1 MKIKDG
7 LNPVSQIDHFAIGKL
22 DSFLGTIGEDD
33 EYKDPIYRGVRSTT
47 QQIASDYGRRFLIEL
62 VQNAYDAHPIGEQ
75 SGEISIY
82 FAPNEDYSGVL
93 YVANRGIGF
102 NWSNVK
108 ALSNVGL
115 SDKPAGEN
123 IGNKGLGFRSV
134 LFISDDPQIYSRLS
148 SGPSEHFDGYCFRFA
163 RSNDFEE
170 LIKNPAHVELAKNDI
185 PDFHIPLP
193 LAHQPDRVVSF
204 SRQGFVTVIRLPLR
218 DDSKRQVVYE
228 ELEAL
233 SHSPTPVILFLQ
245 KINTLNGIVE
255 DAHGRSFTLGR
266 KSEDVQI
273 DASTKEDYKFSVV
286 SLGNDQKY
294 FIGWHWISEDEVKKA
309 IRLSID
315 QKELHPRWKDWQG
328 VGELAVAVRLDDAP
342 ITPLLY
348 TFLPMGKEAEGP
360 FYGYLHAA
368 FYPKADRT
376 SLHGDIPINA
386 LYIKKAIELCAR
398 TIIAVR
404 SAMDRPDFPFT
415 KEDAGKI
422 IIDLLSW
429 EQCKG
434 VETKDNEPFPVRMGN
449 AFSNLGKN
457 LMEIDILPT
466 ITRKSNVYWAQPGQV
481 WRWHKSD
488 LKAFS
493 AEALV
498 ERADIP
504 ILLPHLGEE
513 RLDRLTEFFKKSNN
527 LNFGPHNE
535 NLADA
540 IEKVASYLLR
550 TRASMDKWREF
561 YQELEPISQRCYLLL
576 RSKKFILCMG
586 GELLPAMQGATG
598 SVDGGLQ
605 SSQSSEKRR
614 RGRTRITGVAIFSPP
629 ARGSE
634 EVLQLPERFR
644 KSFAFLSDQ
653 LDWYGELNFVR
664 EFLEEKKF
672 IGRYDGQELI
682 NQVSRV
688 LREEKSKKIRRLALT
703 WTFRLYQ
710 KTRHDSRPLSFKEA
724 RLFVPTVTD
733 EWIEAKEALFS
744 RGWPEKTLGPLIN
757 DFLNLTVG
765 LSPEL
770 QGLKPRLIEPP
781 DEIPFSS
788 RPVNDW
794 VDFLIELGVQSGLK
808 PILRETRNFKI
819 SGLELSANKI
829 CQRLGIGEGTLKYW
843 ENEIQKSGKRQIY
856 PNSVHELSGN
866 IWYLP
871 GQDHHEH
878 FSDEAR
884 FLYAQLLLRW
894 MESAQPECL
903 DFAFFPPIA
912 KYAGRFSWPT
922 PLAAFLRQAPWFPI
936 EISDGLQ
943 AISKFC
949 KPAEVWF
956 PEEIGERLPPFI
968 PQIPKKILRILAQ
981 ESLMERLLEWCG
993 VNVLNSSASLAKQ
1006 VDFLGRL
1013 FATSDMGYHASW
1025 FVNLYYV
1032 TWHRLARMGT
1042 EWIASDRPSYLIV
1055 RHRGKHV
1062 AFPLQ
1067 KAQSVHPNPGEDIDD
1082 SLDKEVYVQDT
1093 EQNLKSDL
1101 LEKLG
1106 FPIFGAEGMGT
1117 PGIIILMRGILGE
1130 RFRAISEVPL
1140 LLLIDGSEIEDIPDQ
1155 DNFLVNLC
1163 PWMPTIVCLA
1173 MESLTSKAAQSLPAD
1188 RTKILERLDR
1198 ILVRLARKV
1207 EFQINGKIIQL
1218 PDSYHGAVAFGGE
1231 ERPTLIIGTE
1241 SGSLDWDALT
1251 HAAAPICQH
1260 LKQADLAQA
1269 IRNAC
1274 RALER
1279 CEESVSGPIT
1289 SDSWL
1294 RELCP
1299 ELGLEVGAASKSLKL
1314 LGSNI
1319 HRLLKFLRPVVH
1331 FLNGPEGERTFSS
1344 HAAQVTT
1351 VPELSKALAP
1361 HLEGT
1366 QYTLEAV
1373 LNACQRAMDFSQLRE
1388 ELTIPFAEFNQ
1399 SLIAVGLEPEKHEE
1413 AHKDAVKTYTSEH
1426 RDQIMDCL
1434 RSKFR
1439 EAFEQGQ
1446 PLTAYCNLRANID
1459 HIDPKE
1465 EWLLKYPVPDPIL
1478 IRSLINEWLSR
1489 QGAPALG
1496 AQIAL
1501 SPWSEVRRRNKA
1513 QVNRLVQSATNTI
1526 RAWSLKNNAA
1536 IPTEWGDTSTAREQV
1551 FNCLDKLGALDFK
1564 PLDPVDLI
1572 FWLLKAEAWPNGM
1585 PATITLEDLGLT
1597 RDDLDVEQ
1605 KRENDD
1611 RIQQEKIERS
1621 IEFNGRIIDP
1631 NDVVFDTLLAEI
1643 EEKLTP
1649 EIISTKLGVLTSL
1662 KLIGG
1667 SPGLGK
1673 SGGGGGGGGRPRKI
1687 NQDKSRLIG
1696 FLGECAVYHWLKKQF
1711 PQQDIDAA
1719 WVSTYKSRILPE
1731 AGNDSLGYDFK
1742 IRYRNQQWYLEVK
1755 SRIGD
1760 PREFELGETEV
1771 SFASNCVRKKGEEYR
1786 IIYLSNIQDT
1796 SAMRLEVL
1804 PNPFSDEGKGLR
1816 RVGQGLR
1823 YRF

>member
-82 FAPNEDYSGVL
+82 FAPNEESSGVL

-134 LFISDDPQIYSRLS
+134 LFISDDPQIYSRLG

-163 RSNDFEE
+163 RLNDFEE
-170 LIKNPAHVELAKNDI
+170 LIKNPAHVELAKKDI

-193 LAHQPDRVVSF
+193 LAHQPDRVVSLA
-204 SRQGFVTVIRLPLR
+204 RQGFATVIRLPLR

-233 SHSPTPVILFLQ
+233 RHSPAPVILFLQ
-245 KINTLNGIVE
+245 KINTLDVILE
-255 DAHGRSFTLGR
+255 DEPERSFTLGR

-273 DASTKEDYKFSVV
+273 DTSIKEDYKFSVV

-315 QKELHPRWKDWQG
+315 QKELHPRWEDWQG

-342 ITPLLY
+342 LTPLLY

-368 FYPKADRT
+368 FYPKSDRT

-386 LYIKKAIELCAR
+386 LYIKTAIELCAR
-398 TIIAVR
+398 TILALR
-404 SAMDRPDFPFT
+404 SAMDKAGNPFSR
-415 KEDAGKI
+415 EEGEKI
-422 IIDLLSW
+422 VLDLLSW
-429 EQCKG
+429 KQCQG
-434 VETKDNEPFPVRMGN
+434 VETRDSQPFPLMMVN
-449 AFSNLGKN
+449 AFSKLGQNL
-457 LMEIDILPT
+457 LETDILPT
-466 ITRKSNVYWAQPGQV
+466 IPRKSGASWARPSEI
-481 WRWHKSD
+481 WRWDRTD
-488 LKAFS
+488 LKAFGPES
-493 AEALV
+493 LV
-498 ERADIP
+498 ERGDIP
-504 ILLPHLGEE
+504 ILYPKIDKE
-513 RLDRLTEFFKKSNN
+513 RLDRLAEFFKKANN
-527 LNFGPHNE
+527 LSFGPTIG
-535 NLADA
+535 NLLET

-550 TRASMDKWREF
+550 TSDSMDRWREF
-561 YQELEPISQRCYLLL
+561 YQELESVSGSWNWLLQN
-576 RSKKFILCMG
+576 KKIILCMNRQ
-586 GELLPAMQGATG
+586 LLPAM
-598 SVDGGLQ
+598 GGVTESLDQELQ
-605 SSQSSEKRR
+605 SNPSSEKRR
-614 RGRTRITGVAIFSPP
+614 RGRTRATGIAIFSPP
-629 ARGSE
+629 VRGKE
-634 EVLQLPERFR
+634 EVLQVPERLK

-653 LDWYGELNFVR
+653 LDWRGDLNAAR
-664 EFLEEKKF
+664 EFLENKKL
-672 IGRYDGQELI
+672 IWRYDGQELI
-682 NQVSRV
+682 TQVSGV
-688 LREEKSKKIRRLALT
+688 LRHEKSKKIRRIALA
-703 WTFRLYQ
+703 WAFRLYQ
-710 KTRHDSRPLSFKEA
+710 NAQHVGRPLSFKEA
-724 RLFVPTVTD
+724 RLFVPTITG
-733 EWIEAKEALFS
+733 EWVEAKEALFS
-744 RGWPEKTLGPLIN
+744 RSWPLQTLGPLT
-757 DFLNLTVG
+757 DEFLNLTAG

-770 QGLKPRLIEPP
+770 QGLRRHLIAAPN
-781 DEIPFSS
+781 DSPFSAKQ
-788 RPVNDW
+788 VNDW
-794 VDFLIELGVQSGLK
+794 VNFLIELGVQSGLK

-819 SGLELSANKI
+819 SGSELSASKI

-843 ENEIQKSGKRQIY
+843 ENEIQESGKRQIY
-856 PNSVHELSGN
+856 PNSAHELDGN

-871 GQDHHEH
+871 GQDHHED
-878 FSDEAR
+878 FSYEAKL
-884 FLYAQLLLRW
+884 LYAQLLLRW
-894 MESAQPECL
+894 IESAQPEYL
-903 DFAFFPPIA
+903 DFAFFPPTA
-912 KYAGRFSWPT
+912 RNAGRFSWPT
-922 PLAAFLRQAPWFPI
+922 PLVAFLRQAPWFPI
-936 EISDGLQ
+936 EISDDLQ

-949 KPAEVWF
+949 KPSEVWF
-956 PEEIGERLPPFI
+956 PEEIGDRVPPFI

-993 VNVLNSSASLAKQ
+993 VNVLNRSASLAKQ

-1013 FATSDMGYHASW
+1013 FAASDMGYHASW
-1025 FVNLYYV
+1025 FVNLYYM

-1055 RHRGKHV
+1055 RHMGKHV

-1067 KAQSVHPNPGEDIDD
+1067 KAQSVHPNPVENIDD
-1082 SLDKEVYVQDT
+1082 FLDKEVYVQDT
-1093 EQNLKSDL
+1093 DDSLKADL

-1140 LLLIDGSEIEDIPDQ
+1140 LLLVNGSNIEDIPDH
-1155 DNFLVNLC
+1155 DNFLVNFC

-1173 MESLTSKAAQSLPAD
+1173 MESLTGKAAQSLPAD

-1207 EFQINGKIIQL
+1207 EFQINGKIIPL
-1218 PDSYHGAVAFGGE
+1218 PESYHGIVAFRGE
-1231 ERPTLIIGTE
+1231 ERPTLIIGAD

-1251 HAAAPICQH
+1251 RAATSVCQH

-1299 ELGLEVGAASKSLKL
+1299 ELGLEIGTASKSLKL

-1319 HRLLKFLRPVVH
+1319 HRLVKLLRPVVH

-1388 ELTIPFAEFNQ
+1388 ELSIPFAEFNQ

-1413 AHKDAVKTYTSEH
+1413 AHKDAVKTYISEH
-1426 RDQIMDCL
+1426 RDQIIDCL

-1446 PLTAYCNLRANID
+1446 SLTAYCNLRANID

-1465 EWLLKYPVPDPIL
+1465 EWLLKYQVPDQIL

-1489 QGAPALG
+1489 QGVPALG
-1496 AQIAL
+1496 VQIAL
-1501 SPWSEVRRRNKA
+1501 SPWGEVRRRNKA
-1513 QVNRLVQSATNTI
+1513 QVNRFVQSFSNTI
-1526 RAWSLKNNAA
+1526 RAWSLKNNAT

-1564 PLDPVDLI
+1564 PLDTVDLI
-1572 FWLLKAEAWPNGM
+1572 FWLLEAKAWPNGM
-1585 PATITLEDLGLT
+1585 PPTITLEDLGLT
-1597 RDDLDVEQ
+1597 GDDLDVEQ
-1605 KRENDD
+1605 KRENDAK
-1611 RIQQEKIERS
+1611 IQREKEERS

-1631 NDVVFDTLLAEI
+1631 KDVVFDTLLAEI

-1667 SPGLGK
+1667 TPGLGK
-1673 SGGGGGGGGRPRKI
+1673 SGGGGGGRPRKI
-1687 NQDKSRLIG
+1687 NQDKSGLIG

-1719 WVSTYKSRILPE
+1719 WVSTYKSCILPE
-1731 AGNDSLGYDFK
+1731 AGNDSLGYDFQ
-1742 IRYRNQQWYLEVK
+1742 IRYRNQRWYLEVK

-1786 IIYLSNIQDT
+1786 IIYLCNIQDT